1 MTSCLVCGCGTPL
14 TQPARNKPAYVQLKL
29 PRTVSGVQRCAA
41 LAGRKSRSGSKRSR
55 NETLS
60 VSCAASPG
68 ALSPED
74 QAINEQIDKAARMLN
89 SMMEEIHQEAFVS
102 GAVSEVTGQAPEV
115 TEAEA
120 IRKAVASR
128 MDQLDEAFLMAL
140 GAYIGA
146 AEEQGDKALAGRLS
160 RIQQQVLQDVSK
172 RLPPE
177 MQILD
182 IVLRLLSRNERMSV
196 LRQAAS
202 GQGGDDVPPCD
213 IKRVRGAA
221 LQLVSDMEEKDAIP
235 DRRLLARLCIAREEI
250 AEVVAEQQYANRSGS
265 TQDMYEN
272 NMALHNQSVPK
283 ASIAFLKELLTMS
296 DEAKRKAF
304 LQKAFRE
311 EFEPGAQSQKADSQH
326 ASSSSVRPGSF
337 LTCVTATQVQMQ
349 SMKGAESTLAKLET
363 IRREALQALQSIA
376 A

>member
-1 MTSCLVCGCGTPL
+1 MESCLVCGCGAPL
-14 TQPARNKPAYVQLKL
+14 TQPARIKTAYVQLTL
-29 PRTVSGVQRCAA
+29 PPLGLQRGAA
-41 LAGRKSRSGSKRSR
+41 RARRKSRSGNKRSR
-55 NETLS
+55 NEPLA

-74 QAINEQIDKAARMLN
+74 QAIKEQIDKAARMLN

-128 MDQLDEAFLMAL
+128 LDQLDEAFLMAL

-146 AEEQGDKALAGRLS
+146 AEEQGDEALAGRLS

-182 IVLRLLSRNERMSV
+182 VVLRLLSRNERMSI

-202 GQGGDDVPPCD
+202 GQGGNDVPPCD

-221 LQLVSDMEEKDAIP
+221 LQLVSDMEEQDAIP

-265 TQDMYEN
+265 TDDMYES
-272 NMALHNQSVPK
+272 NMVLHNQSVPK
-283 ASIAFLKELLTMS
+283 ASVAFLKELLTMS

-311 EFEPGAQSQKADSQH
+311 EFEPGKQARKAASQQ

-337 LTCVTATQVQMQ
+337 LTCVTATQAQMQ
-349 SMKGAESTLAKLET
+349 SMKGAESTLAKLEI
-363 IRREALQALQSIA
+363 IRREALQALESIA